1 MKTIRTLVY
10 KDLRRFWPH
19 ALTLLALL
27 LLYFAYL
34 PHFEHTNLKK
44 SDLLLAVL
52 PMAIFAT
59 WIFSVSFIVHDAP
72 PSGTTEF
79 WMTRPISGAQLF
91 VSKYITLLVLF
102 ALIPTLVMVVARMS
116 GLLGHRT
123 MTLQI
128 IAGMFSMY
136 LLFTLCIMLLATLTR
151 NSTQLVFSVVIIAV
165 GFFAIVIFSFT
176 PSDYSCKPKTIL
188 QNIELF
194 GRVMSSL
201 TIAGLTAII
210 YNQYLRR
217 NRIITLAATALLALL
232 LLALWH
238 LWPTIPKP

>member
-34 PHFEHTNLKK
+34 PHYERTMPKPLGILFI
-44 SDLLLAVL
+44 AL
-52 PMAIFAT
+52 PMALFAI
-59 WIFSVSFIVHDAP
+59 WIFSVSFIVHDDP

-91 VSKYITLLVLF
+91 AGKFIILTLFF
-102 ALIPTLVMVVARMS
+102 ALMPTLVLTASRMS
-116 GLLGHRT
+116 GLLEPHT
-123 MTLQI
+123 VTLESI
-128 IAGMFSMY
+128 TGIFSGF
-136 LLFTLCIMLLATLTR
+136 LIFTLCMMLLATLTR

-165 GFFAIVIFSFT
+165 GFFTIMIFSFT

-188 QNIELF
+188 KNIELF
-194 GRVMSSL
+194 GRVMSCL
-201 TIAGLTAII
+201 TIIGLTAII
-210 YNQYLRR
+210 HNQYLRR

-232 LLALWH
+232 LLTIWQF
-238 LWPTIPKP
+238 WPAIPKP